1 MTLFDATRSHS
12 CTFSRMSRTALRSG
26 AVHDPSPDA
35 MAERLE
41 ALVDATGGIDRFC
54 SGPDWTTSTQRTFAG
69 DQAPIVL
76 GEDGRWA
83 ATLVR
88 LTAADGGTVLLGL
101 DTMWGFACPLLLPD
115 PAAHAPAVAEAL
127 ADPSATPAW
136 DRLVLTGFD
145 PGTALVAHTARALS
159 TFGPVLGGPGVT
171 RCRADLSDGADA
183 WLGRRSRRFRARLR
197 RIREEA
203 EAEGVSIA
211 WVAEEAD
218 LLARLVA
225 IEERSWKG
233 QRDDGLV
240 APDMRRLYGHLIA
253 RLGARGRLRC
263 AVATMGGRDVGY
275 ILGGVRAG
283 IYRGF
288 QLSYT
293 TDVADLGVGH
303 LLQWAQV
310 QALEGEEV
318 HTYDLGMDMPYKR
331 RWADTVDP
339 SLVLVVQR

>member
-1 MTLFDATRSHS
+1 M
-12 CTFSRMSRTALRSG
+12 
-26 AVHDPSPDA
+26 PDA
-35 MAERLE
+35 SSDLPAERLE
-41 ALVDATGGIDRFC
+41 ALADATAGIDRFC
-54 SGPDWTTSTQRTFAG
+54 SAPDWTTPIQRTFAG
-69 DQAPIVL
+69 DRAPIVL
-76 GEDGRWA
+76 GDDGWA
-83 ATLVR
+83 ATLVDA
-88 LTAADGGTVLLGL
+88 TAEDGGRVLLGL

-115 PAAHAPAVAEAL
+115 PPTQAPAVAAAL

-145 PGTALVAHTARALS
+145 PGTALVTHTARALS
-159 TFGPVLGGPGVT
+159 RFGPVLGGQGVA
-171 RCRADLSDGADA
+171 RCRADLSDGAES
-183 WLGRRSRRFRARLR
+183 WLARRSRRFRARLR
-197 RIREEA
+197 RVGEGA
-203 EAEGVSIA
+203 EAAGVSIA
-211 WVAEEAD
+211 WVADEAD

-233 QRDDGLV
+233 RRDDGLV
-240 APDMRRLYGHLIA
+240 APDMQRLYGHLIT

-293 TDVADLGVGH
+293 TDVADLGIGH

-310 QALEGEEV
+310 QALEAEGV

-331 RWADTVDP
+331 RWADAVDP